1 MDPTRQTTVL
11 FADVSGSTKLYES
24 AGDATAMEAIE
35 LCLGRLRQVSESFGG
50 RIVKTIGDEIM
61 VLFPSPDSA
70 AGASADMQHAID
82 ELPTV
87 ANMKLGVRI
96 GFQFGPVMQREDDVF
111 GDTVNLAAR
120 LVGQAGKGQ
129 IITSNE
135 TMELLGPIYKAWTR
149 RLYSIQVKGKTS
161 EVELC
166 EVLWRQGADT
176 TALLTN
182 RPGARA
188 KLVVLRL
195 KYRDQEIVRRRDQ
208 ESITVGRDQ
217 TAGLA
222 IADTM
227 ASRLHCTI
235 ERRQGKFVLA
245 DHSTNGTYVTA
256 EGDAEILLQR
266 EEFTLGKHGWIA
278 CGQPRAGTTEVIEYF
293 CD

>member
-11 FADVSGSTKLYES
+11 FADVSGSTKLYET

-35 LCLGRLRQVSESFGG
+35 RCLGCLRQVSESFGG

-61 VLFPSPDSA
+61 VLFPSPDAA

-82 ELPTV
+82 ALPTV
-87 ANMKLGVRI
+87 ADTKLGVRI
-96 GFQFGPVMQREDDVF
+96 GFQYGPVMQRDDDVF

-129 IITSNE
+129 IITSTE
-135 TMELLGPIYKAWTR
+135 TMEMLGPIYRAWTR

-176 TALLTN
+176 TALLAN
-182 RPGARA
+182 RSGARA

-195 KYRDQEIVRRRDQ
+195 KYRDREIVRRREQD
-208 ESITVGRDQ
+208 STTIGRDQ

-222 IADTM
+222 IVETM
-227 ASRLHCTI
+227 ASRLHCTV

-278 CGQPRAGTTEVIEYF
+278 CGQPRAATTEVIEYF

>member
-1 MDPTRQTTVL
+1 MEPSRQTTVL

-24 AGDATAMEAIE
+24 AGDAAAMEAIE
-35 LCLGRLRQVSESFGG
+35 RCLDCLRQSSETFGG
-50 RIVKTIGDEIM
+50 RVVKTIGDEIM
-61 VLFPSPDSA
+61 VLFPAPDAA

-82 ELPTV
+82 ALPMV
-87 ANMKLGVRI
+87 ADTKLGVRI
-96 GFQFGPVMQREDDVF
+96 GFQYGPVMQRDDDVF

-129 IITSNE
+129 IITSHE
-135 TMELLGPIYKAWTR
+135 TMEMLGPIYRAWTR

-176 TALLTN
+176 TALISN
-182 RPGARA
+182 RSAA
-188 KLVVLRL
+188 KPKLMVLRL
-195 KYRDQEIVRRRDQ
+195 RYHDRQIIRRREQD
-208 ESITVGRDQ
+208 SITIGREQ
-217 TAGLA
+217 SAGLMV
-222 IADTM
+222 ADNM

-245 DHSTNGTYVTA
+245 DHSTNGTYVTPA
-256 EGDAEILLQR
+256 GDAEIVLRR
-266 EEFTLGKHGWIA
+266 EEYTLGKHGWIA
-278 CGQPRAGTTEVIEYF
+278 CGQPRAATTEVIEYY